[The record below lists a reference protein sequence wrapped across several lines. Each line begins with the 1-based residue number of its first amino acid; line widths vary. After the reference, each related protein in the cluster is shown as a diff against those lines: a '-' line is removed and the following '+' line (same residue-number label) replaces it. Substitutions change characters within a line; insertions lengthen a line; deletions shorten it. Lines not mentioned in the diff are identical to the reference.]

1 MNKEKSQKRRL
12 YKQNARKVVKHHY
25 FVLMMLCLVA
35 IYFGAEYRYVT
46 SQTNDTYNV
55 LTGRNIDGTALS
67 AWFWSF
73 HSLQTWFTH
82 IMFRTQAK
90 ELQTT
95 RLIKNQVN
103 IIHTK
108 RRLSS
113 PFFISCRPC
122 IMVIWIA

>member
-1 MNKEKSQKRRL
+1 MNKEKSKKRRL

-95 RLIKNQVN
+95 KPGSKGRQG
-103 IIHTK
+103 
-108 RRLSS
+108 RRFSVS
-113 PFFISCRPC
+113 FFIPGDIEPSPVSR
-122 IMVIWIA
+122 V

>member
-12 YKQNARKVVKHHY
+12 YKQNARKVVRHHY

-95 RLIKNQVN
+95 KPGSKGRQGTVLC
-103 IIHTK
+103 
-108 RRLSS
+108 L
-113 PFFISCRPC
+113 FFYSGRHRTVPCLPC
-122 IMVIWIA
+122 III